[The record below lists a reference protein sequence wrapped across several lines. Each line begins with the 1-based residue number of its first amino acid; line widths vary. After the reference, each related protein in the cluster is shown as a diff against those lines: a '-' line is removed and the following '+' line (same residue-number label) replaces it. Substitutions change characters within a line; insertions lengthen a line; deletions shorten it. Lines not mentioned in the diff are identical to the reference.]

1 MLTWIPLLEVIS
13 MMEIIHFL
21 KNNNN
26 NNNLTQLKMSISKKI
41 FFPLK
46 KGLDSRIK

>member
-13 MMEIIHFL
+13 MMEIIHFF

>member
-13 MMEIIHFL
+13 MMEKIHFL

-26 NNNLTQLKMSISKKI
+26 NNNNFDSTQNVY
-41 FFPLK
+41 F
-46 KGLDSRIK
+46 

>member
-26 NNNLTQLKMSISKKI
+26 NNNNFDSTQNVY
-41 FFPLK
+41 F
-46 KGLDSRIK
+46 